1 MSRELKSGCEYCR
14 KGKLLEDDY
23 FVLRIQATQQGYEL
37 RLFHE
42 DFEAPIEHFPIQY
55 CPECGRKLT

>member
-1 MSRELKSGCEYCR
+1 MSRELKCGCKYCR
-14 KGKLLEDDY
+14 MGKPLEDDY

-42 DFEAPIEHFPIQY
+42 DFDSPLERFPIRY
-55 CPECGRKLT
+55 CPMCGRKL